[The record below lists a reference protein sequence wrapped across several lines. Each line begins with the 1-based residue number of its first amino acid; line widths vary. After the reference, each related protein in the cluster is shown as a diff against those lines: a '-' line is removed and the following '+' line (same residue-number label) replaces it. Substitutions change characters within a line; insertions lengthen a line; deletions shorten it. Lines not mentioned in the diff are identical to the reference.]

1 MVDLWKGITPALN
14 ANSHVIDLDEG
25 RDSTFTTGTRGTF
38 TGTMTPQI
46 RPKGATLEAD
56 WIATNVED
64 LNSATDAEVAT
75 ITAPGDHMV
84 RAPGYEFR
92 LRWTA
97 FTSVGADFK
106 VLGNYGT

>member
-1 MVDLWKGITPALN
+1 VISLFKGITPALN
-14 ANSHVIDLDEG
+14 VNSHVVDLDEG
-25 RDSTFTTGTRGTF
+25 KDSTFTVGVRGTF

-46 RPKGATLEAD
+46 RPKGSILEGE

-75 ITAPGDHMV
+75 ITAPGDYMV

-92 LRWTA
+92 LRFTA
-97 FTSVGADFK
+97 FTSTGADFK
-106 VLGNYGT
+106 VLGNYA